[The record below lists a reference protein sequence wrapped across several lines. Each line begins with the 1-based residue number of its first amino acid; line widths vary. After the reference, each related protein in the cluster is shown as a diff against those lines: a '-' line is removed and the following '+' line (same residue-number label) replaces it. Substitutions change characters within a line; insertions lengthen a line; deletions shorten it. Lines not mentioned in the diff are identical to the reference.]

1 MQGGSKQ
8 QKWSKGD
15 ANVNTQYL
23 RARRA
28 LGTSSKNTER
38 AVGKRVRR
46 LGKKDAEAQL
56 RGEAIGES
64 IQQLSELLGIR
75 PPMLQRPKLRKPG
88 ILKPRPG
95 TLGGSAVRTA
105 MKYNRGMRPGAARP
119 AATAAPLAKP

>member
-1 MQGGSKQ
+1 MQGGSN
-8 QKWSKGD
+8 QKKRD
-15 ANVNTQYL
+15 VNAKKHYL
-23 RARRA
+23 RPRHA
-28 LGTSSKNTER
+28 LPTSAANTER
-38 AVGKRVRR
+38 GLEKRGRQQGR
-46 LGKKDAEAQL
+46 KEIRHAMKY
-56 RGEAIGES
+56 GEAIGES

-119 AATAAPLAKP
+119 AAPGVAPIRP